1 MFKHFYV
8 QTFLLTYFDKT
19 LMLCA
24 REGKGMWGEK
34 KIQNIEDEMGIL
46 RVKRESSLVISYQ
59 NYICVCN
66 VLIDNN

>member
-34 KIQNIEDEMGIL
+34 KYRIL
-46 RVKRESSLVISYQ
+46 RTRWEY
-59 NYICVCN
+59 
-66 VLIDNN
+66 

>member
-1 MFKHFYV
+1 M
-8 QTFLLTYFDKT
+8 
-19 LMLCA
+19 C
-24 REGKGMWGEK
+24 KGRVGNVGWK
-34 KIQNIEDEMGIL
+34 KIQNIEDEVGIL